1 MPSRLASRPSRR
13 KPLNLPLPPPVRGRS
28 RSIAIHRAGR
38 APLHLS
44 YNRTPSLSCLLT
56 HSLSSSIS
64 YCVYSIA
71 QSRHQSLSLSLLHSI
86 CTKHTQSLVVT
97 QDYRLVPMAS
107 LVYIDPQHHTLHTRI
122 HLHTLTKQAPYYLS
136 LQYKVTI
143 YAFQPTI
150 SRSLDGDVEIERSIA
165 SSLSCSLLR
174 SRAHHLALALR
185 TSCSIVSIS
194 RSARGLSGYY
204 TNTKRLIHTHTRW
217 LTNSRPVSASD
228 RRASKPMRSIHR
240 SSIPK
245 AASTTS
251 GMASTSAIVPTSA

>member
-13 KPLNLPLPPPVRGRS
+13 KPLTLPLPPPVRGRS

-174 SRAHHLALALR
+174 SRAHHLALAPYFLLDR
-185 TSCSIVSIS
+185 VNLSIGSQ
-194 RSARGLSGYY
+194 LSGHY
-204 TNTKRLIHTHTRW
+204 TNTKRLIHTHAQW
-217 LTNSRPVSASD
+217 QTNSRPVSASD